1 VKGTYTVLLS
11 CKRRTVVRIGK
22 LGIFRLEP
30 GHYLYTGSA
39 LGVGAVSL
47 EGRIQRH
54 NRRSKKLRWHIDY
67 LTSNKNCKFVGVVY
81 LVSSRSLECRV
92 NGLIQCSLHAIT
104 AFPRFGSS
112 DCSCSSH
119 LLKPCASLSDKEILG
134 KLELVYGRFNPSS
147 QDI

>member
-11 CKRRTVVRIGK
+11 CGRRTVVGIGK
-22 LGIFRLEP
+22 LGVFNLEP
-30 GHYLYTGSA
+30 GQYLYTGSA

-67 LTSNKNCKFVGVVY
+67 LTSNKSCKFSGAVY
-81 LVSSRSLECRV
+81 LVSSRCLECRI
-92 NGLIQCSLHAIT
+92 NALIQRSLQATTAI
-104 AFPRFGSS
+104 PKFGSS
-112 DCSCSSH
+112 DCSCPGH
-119 LLKPCASLSDKEILG
+119 LLRLGTSSSEKEILG
-134 KLELVYGRFNPSS
+134 KLELIYARFNSCS